1 MEYKVDY
8 HFHSTYSDGTKK
20 PTDLVKWYKDN
31 GYDEIALTDHDG
43 IDGVKEAKIAGEA
56 LGIQVISGIELST
69 DLKADFKD
77 EPLDVH
83 LLGYRFNEEDAN
95 LLEKLKLLKEFRRR
109 RNEKLLAK
117 LNEMGYDISYDD
129 IVKSPNQTYVG
140 KPNIAQ
146 ALLNKGYIEKYHDA
160 FEKGK
165 LLESPEIKAV
175 KKEKLTTE
183 EAIALVK
190 GAGGTAVIAHP
201 MEILEKESY
210 FVDRAMEKAEAKVKT
225 EPIVDTE
232 DKSRGDM
239 ALAKELFFDW
249 LFEVLKRLK
258 KEGLGGLE
266 CYHPSA
272 NEEDSAKLIEIA
284 EKLKLHVTSGSDY
297 HGI

>member
-69 DLKADFKD
+69 DLKADFKA

-83 LLGYRFNEEDAN
+83 LLGYRFNEEDEQ
-95 LLEKLKLLKEFRRR
+95 LLENLKVLKEFRRR
-109 RNEKLLAK
+109 RNEKLLEK
-117 LNEMGYDISYDD
+117 LKEMGYELSYDD
-129 IVKSPNQTYVG
+129 IVSRPNQTYVG

-146 ALLNKGYIEKYHDA
+146 ALVNKGYIDKYHDA

-183 EAIALVK
+183 EAIGLVK
-190 GAGGTAVIAHP
+190 GAGGTAVFAHP
-201 MEILEKESY
+201 MEIFEKERY
-210 FVDRAMEKAEAKVKT
+210 FVEKAGADLESSDSGSDVGDKL
-225 EPIVDTE
+225 E
-232 DKSRGDM
+232 D
-239 ALAKELFFDW
+239 AAKELFFEW
-249 LFEVLKRLK
+249 LFQALKMLK
-258 KEGLGGLE
+258 KQGLGGLE

-272 NEEDSAKLIEIA
+272 SAEDSARLVDIA